1 MQKTEAIRFYQTA
14 TKLAKALGIT
24 PQAVYKWPEVV
35 PLVRQ
40 YQLSELTGG
49 RLKVVKVKK

>member
-24 PQAVYKWPEVV
+24 PQAVYKWPSTV

-40 YQLSELTGG
+40 YQLSELTGD

>member
-14 TKLAKALGIT
+14 TRLAKALGIT
-24 PQAVYKWPEVV
+24 PQAVYKWPAVV
-35 PLVRQ
+35 PMVRQ
-40 YQLSELTGG
+40 YQLAELTGD